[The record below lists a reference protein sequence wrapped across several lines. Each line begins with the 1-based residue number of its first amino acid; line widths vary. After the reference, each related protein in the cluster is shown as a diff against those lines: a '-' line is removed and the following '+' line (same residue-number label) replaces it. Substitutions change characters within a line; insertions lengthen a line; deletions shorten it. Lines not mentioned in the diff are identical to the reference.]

1 MPQAKRSGS
10 GSDKGS
16 RKGARANNR
25 SAGSSGGASN
35 QASSGAESSGAAKRS
50 SAAKSSGAAKRP
62 SAGRSSSS
70 SASSRSRATSSRRAS
85 GAGAKR
91 RRSTS
96 SQARAP
102 QAPSAASGAEDFN
115 ANLAAF
121 RDFLQ
126 RGMEGPLHLV
136 MLTNERIQEV
146 VDDAADR
153 GRMTR
158 DDAEELAQEMV
169 RRGRQQTADLLG
181 DFEHLLGRGRG
192 GLETAATAA
201 RKSQPADRVLRE
213 VDRARRAAGLGQS
226 FPILSYED
234 LTAAQVADRL
244 DDLSP
249 AELRKVRDHER
260 RHGNRKTVLQ
270 AIEVRLG

>member
-10 GSDKGS
+10 GSGEGS
-16 RKGARANNR
+16 RKGANGKGGNSTRPRA
-25 SAGSSGGASN
+25 AS
-35 QASSGAESSGAAKRS
+35 
-50 SAAKSSGAAKRP
+50 
-62 SAGRSSSS
+62 
-70 SASSRSRATSSRRAS
+70 TRRA

-91 RRSTS
+91 ERPS
-96 SQARAP
+96 S
-102 QAPSAASGAEDFN
+102 PSKAAQQRPSGDSEDFN
-115 ANLAAF
+115 ANLSAF

-146 VDDAADR
+146 VDEAVDR
-153 GRMTR
+153 GRMSR
-158 DDAEELAQEMV
+158 ADAEELAQEMV
-169 RRGRQQTADLLG
+169 KRGRQQTTDLLA

-213 VDRARRAAGLGQS
+213 VDRARRAAGIGHP

-234 LTAAQVADRL
+234 LTAAQIADRL
-244 DDLSP
+244 DDLSA
-249 AELRKVRDHER
+249 AELRKVRDYER
-260 RHGNRKTVLQ
+260 RHGNRKGILS
-270 AIEVRLG
+270 AIETQLA

>member
-10 GSDKGS
+10 GSGGGS
-16 RKGARANNR
+16 RKGASGKGGNSTPPRA
-25 SAGSSGGASN
+25 AS
-35 QASSGAESSGAAKRS
+35 
-50 SAAKSSGAAKRP
+50 
-62 SAGRSSSS
+62 
-70 SASSRSRATSSRRAS
+70 TRRA
-85 GAGAKR
+85 GAGAKSER
-91 RRSTS
+91 PS
-96 SQARAP
+96 S
-102 QAPSAASGAEDFN
+102 PSKAAEQRPSGDSEDFN
-115 ANLAAF
+115 ANLSAF

-146 VDDAADR
+146 VDEAVDR
-153 GRMTR
+153 GRMSR
-158 DDAEELAQEMV
+158 ADAEELAQEMV
-169 RRGRQQTADLLG
+169 KRGRQQTTDLLA

-213 VDRARRAAGLGQS
+213 VDRARRAAGIGHP

-234 LTAAQVADRL
+234 LTAAQIADRL
-244 DDLSP
+244 DDLSA
-249 AELRKVRDHER
+249 AELRKVRDYER

-270 AIEVRLG
+270 AIETKLD

>member
-10 GSDKGS
+10 GSGGGS
-16 RKGARANNR
+16 RKGANGKGGNSTRPR
-25 SAGSSGGASN
+25 AGSTRRAGA
-35 QASSGAESSGAAKRS
+35 GANRERSPSPSKAAEQ
-50 SAAKSSGAAKRP
+50 RP
-62 SAGRSSSS
+62 SADS
-70 SASSRSRATSSRRAS
+70 
-85 GAGAKR
+85 
-91 RRSTS
+91 
-96 SQARAP
+96 
-102 QAPSAASGAEDFN
+102 EDFN
-115 ANLAAF
+115 ANLSAF

-146 VDDAADR
+146 VDEAVDR
-153 GRMTR
+153 GRMSR
-158 DDAEELAQEMV
+158 ADAEELAQEMV
-169 RRGRQQTADLLG
+169 KRGRQQTTDLLA

-213 VDRARRAAGLGQS
+213 VDRARRAAGIGHP

-234 LTAAQVADRL
+234 LTAAQIADRL
-244 DDLSP
+244 DDLSA
-249 AELRKVRDHER
+249 AELRKVRDYER

-270 AIEVRLG
+270 AIETKLD

>member
-10 GSDKGS
+10 GSGGGS
-16 RKGARANNR
+16 RKGANGKGGNSTRPRAASTRRAGAGANR
-25 SAGSSGGASN
+25 ERSPSPSKA
-35 QASSGAESSGAAKRS
+35 AEQ
-50 SAAKSSGAAKRP
+50 RP
-62 SAGRSSSS
+62 SADS
-70 SASSRSRATSSRRAS
+70 
-85 GAGAKR
+85 
-91 RRSTS
+91 
-96 SQARAP
+96 
-102 QAPSAASGAEDFN
+102 EDFN
-115 ANLAAF
+115 ANLSAF

-146 VDDAADR
+146 VDEAVDR
-153 GRMTR
+153 GRMSR
-158 DDAEELAQEMV
+158 ADAEELAQEMV
-169 RRGRQQTADLLG
+169 KRGRQQTTDLLA

-213 VDRARRAAGLGQS
+213 VDRARRAAGIGHP

-234 LTAAQVADRL
+234 LTAAQIADRL
-244 DDLSP
+244 DDLSA
-249 AELRKVRDHER
+249 AELRKVRDYER

-270 AIEVRLG
+270 AIETKLD

>member
-1 MPQAKRSGS
+1 GPATRS
-10 GSDKGS
+10 
-16 RKGARANNR
+16 RA
-25 SAGSSGGASN
+25 
-35 QASSGAESSGAAKRS
+35 
-50 SAAKSSGAAKRP
+50 
-62 SAGRSSSS
+62 
-70 SASSRSRATSSRRAS
+70 ASSRRGS
-85 GAGAKR
+85 GEGAKR
-91 RRSTS
+91 GRSTS
-96 SQARAP
+96 QTPAQQRTSTESDAN
-102 QAPSAASGAEDFN
+102 DFN
-115 ANLAAF
+115 ANVSAF

-153 GRMTR
+153 GRITR
-158 DDAEELAQEMV
+158 EDAEELAQEMV
-169 RRGRQQTADLLG
+169 RRGRQQTVDLLAE
-181 DFEHLLGRGRG
+181 FEHLLGRSRG

-201 RKSQPADRVLRE
+201 RRSQPADRVLRE

-270 AIEVRLG
+270 TIETKLG

>member
-10 GSDKGS
+10 GSGGGS
-16 RKGARANNR
+16 RKGANGKGGNSTRPRAASTR
-25 SAGSSGGASN
+25 RAGVG
-35 QASSGAESSGAAKRS
+35 AKRERS
-50 SAAKSSGAAKRP
+50 PSPSKAAEQRP
-62 SAGRSSSS
+62 SADS
-70 SASSRSRATSSRRAS
+70 
-85 GAGAKR
+85 
-91 RRSTS
+91 
-96 SQARAP
+96 
-102 QAPSAASGAEDFN
+102 EDFN
-115 ANLAAF
+115 ANLSAF

-146 VDDAADR
+146 VDEAVDR
-153 GRMTR
+153 GRMSR
-158 DDAEELAQEMV
+158 ADAEELAQEMV
-169 RRGRQQTADLLG
+169 KRGRQQTTDLLA

-213 VDRARRAAGLGQS
+213 VDRARRAAGIGHP

-234 LTAAQVADRL
+234 LTAAQIADRL
-244 DDLSP
+244 DDLSA
-249 AELRKVRDHER
+249 AELRKVRDYER

-270 AIEVRLG
+270 AIETKLD

>member
-1 MPQAKRSGS
+1 MPQAKGSGS
-10 GSDKGS
+10 GSDGGS
-16 RKGARANNR
+16 REGASGEGRSGGSPGGASGRA
-25 SAGSSGGASN
+25 SGGAK
-35 QASSGAESSGAAKRS
+35 SSSAAKRS
-50 SAAKSSGAAKRP
+50 SAGKAASS
-62 SAGRSSSS
+62 SGRSSK
-70 SASSRSRATSSRRAS
+70 ATRSRAASSRRA
-85 GAGAKR
+85 GGGAKR
-91 RRSTS
+91 GGPAS
-96 SQARAP
+96 SQAAAQQRP
-102 QAPSAASGAEDFN
+102 TTEASGDDFN
-115 ANLAAF
+115 ANVSAF

-146 VDDAADR
+146 VDDAVDR

-158 DDAEELAQEMV
+158 EDAEDLAQEMV
-169 RRGRQQTADLLG
+169 RRGRQQTVDLLA

-234 LTAAQVADRL
+234 LTAAQIADRL

-249 AELRKVRDHER
+249 AELRKVRDYER
-260 RHGNRKTVLQ
+260 RHGNRKSVLQ
-270 AIEVRLG
+270 AIETKLG

>member
-10 GSDKGS
+10 GSGEGS
-16 RKGARANNR
+16 RKGANGKGGNSTRPRAASTRRAGAGANR
-25 SAGSSGGASN
+25 ERSPSPSKA
-35 QASSGAESSGAAKRS
+35 AEQ
-50 SAAKSSGAAKRP
+50 RP
-62 SAGRSSSS
+62 SADS
-70 SASSRSRATSSRRAS
+70 
-85 GAGAKR
+85 
-91 RRSTS
+91 
-96 SQARAP
+96 
-102 QAPSAASGAEDFN
+102 EDFN
-115 ANLAAF
+115 ANLSAF

-146 VDDAADR
+146 VDEAVDR
-153 GRMTR
+153 GRMSR
-158 DDAEELAQEMV
+158 ADAEELAQEMV
-169 RRGRQQTADLLG
+169 KRGRQQTTDLLA

-213 VDRARRAAGLGQS
+213 VDRARRAAGIGHP

-234 LTAAQVADRL
+234 LTAAQIADRL
-244 DDLSP
+244 DDLSA
-249 AELRKVRDHER
+249 AELRKVRDYER

-270 AIEVRLG
+270 AIETKLD

>member
-10 GSDKGS
+10 GSGGGS
-16 RKGARANNR
+16 RKGASGKGGNSTRPRAASTRRAGAGANR
-25 SAGSSGGASN
+25 ERSPSPSKA
-35 QASSGAESSGAAKRS
+35 AEQ
-50 SAAKSSGAAKRP
+50 RP
-62 SAGRSSSS
+62 SADS
-70 SASSRSRATSSRRAS
+70 
-85 GAGAKR
+85 
-91 RRSTS
+91 
-96 SQARAP
+96 
-102 QAPSAASGAEDFN
+102 EDFN
-115 ANLAAF
+115 ANLSAF

-146 VDDAADR
+146 VDEAVDR
-153 GRMTR
+153 GRMSR
-158 DDAEELAQEMV
+158 ADAEELAQEMV
-169 RRGRQQTADLLG
+169 KRGRQQTTDLLA

-213 VDRARRAAGLGQS
+213 VDRARRAAGIGHP

-234 LTAAQVADRL
+234 LTAAQIADRL
-244 DDLSP
+244 DDLSA
-249 AELRKVRDHER
+249 AELRKVRDYER

-270 AIEVRLG
+270 AIETKLD